1 MQISMTPALI
11 EASIEQLG
19 LSEIL
24 PQRLRGM
31 LQLQIFRKNEYVV
44 RSDHRPQGISVLISG
59 KVQVMPLS
67 EDGTEIILNYLY
79 PLDVIGDMEILLSTG
94 YIYSVRASMRT
105 AALFLPL
112 SVVTELMENSP
123 PFLRFM
129 LHALNAKV
137 MIFSKYSSHS
147 RFYGTKCSFCRFL
160 YEQKLRLNS
169 DLIPILMKQAAIY
182 IGISERH
189 LRRIV
194 REMEEE
200 GLIEK
205 LPRQIRILDPKA
217 LRRQITEF

>member
-1 MQISMTPALI
+1 MQISTTPALI
-11 EASIEQLG
+11 ESSIERLG
-19 LSEIL
+19 LSGIL

-31 LQLQIFRKNEYVV
+31 LQLQTFRKDEYVV
-44 RSDHRPQGISVLISG
+44 RAGYRPHGISVLISG

-79 PLDVIGDMEILLSTG
+79 PLDVIGDMEILLDSG
-94 YIYSVRASMRT
+94 YIHSVRASVKT

-112 SVVTELMENSP
+112 SVVAELMDDSP

-129 LHALNAKV
+129 LRAMNAKV
-137 MIFSKYSSHS
+137 MIVSRYSSNS
-147 RFYGTKCSFCRFL
+147 RLYGLKCSFCRFL

-169 DLIPILMKQAAIY
+169 DLIPILMKQVAIY
-182 IGISERH
+182 IGVSERH

-194 REMEEE
+194 QELEEA

-205 LPRQIRILDPKA
+205 LPRQIRILNSEA
-217 LRRQITEF
+217 LRRQTAEF

>member
-1 MQISMTPALI
+1 MQISTTSALI
-11 EASIEQLG
+11 ESSIERLG

-31 LQLQIFRKNEYVV
+31 LQLQTFQKDEYVV
-44 RSDHRPQGISVLISG
+44 RSGHRPQGISVLISG

-79 PLDVIGDMEILLSTG
+79 PLDVIGDMELLLSTG
-94 YIYSVRASMRT
+94 YIHSVRASMKT

-129 LHALNAKV
+129 LQALNAKV
-137 MIFSKYSSHS
+137 MIVSKYSSNS
-147 RFYGTKCSFCRFL
+147 RLYGTKCSFCRFL

-182 IGISERH
+182 IGVSERH

-205 LPRQIRILDPKA
+205 LPRQIRILDPEA
-217 LRRQITEF
+217 LRRQIAEF

>member
-1 MQISMTPALI
+1 MQVSTTPALI
-11 EASIEQLG
+11 ESSIERLG

-24 PQRLRGM
+24 PKHLRGTLR
-31 LQLQIFRKNEYVV
+31 LQSFQKDEYVV
-44 RSDHRPQGISVLISG
+44 RSGHRPQGLSVLLSG

-79 PLDVIGDMEILLSTG
+79 PLDVIGDIELLLGSG
-94 YIYSVRASMRT
+94 YLHSVRASVPT

-112 SVVTELMENSP
+112 PVVAELMEHSP

-129 LHALNAKV
+129 LQALNAKV
-137 MIFSKYSSHS
+137 MIVSKYSSNS
-147 RFYGTKCSFCRFL
+147 RLYGTKCSFCRFL

-182 IGISERH
+182 IGVSERH

-194 REMEEE
+194 RELEAD

-205 LPRQIRILDPKA
+205 QPRKIRILDAEA
-217 LRRQITEF
+217 LRKQIAEF